1 MILGDYIMTE
11 ENETMA
17 PADYFK
23 EKKYVIV
30 DSAVPVDICQNL
42 SDYILKLVEDKK
54 TVKDPQCPLSES
66 FYGDSMLDILLEDV
80 RPTIEK
86 ATGLNL
92 IPTYSYARKYLPGD
106 ELKPHLDRESC
117 EISATITLGYEGNL
131 WPIHVSTDNK
141 VENDIGEI
149 LIDVGSMI
157 VYRGTE
163 INHWREPYTQGKWQ
177 CQVFLHYV
185 DADGPHK
192 DLKYDGREALGVKK
206 TLDSKNFNND
216 ESSDFC
222 WIFGYAPQNKLL
234 YLTRENVLSA
244 PLIDSII
251 LHGSKNT
258 ELAKIGGLNSGNE
271 GIVDKKIRNVSHSW
285 LPFDKFDW
293 LYSLLEEEIRN
304 MNWLNFKYVLNQMEK
319 IDYLEYYAG
328 EESGKYD
335 AHIDGGINSN
345 RKLSFSVLLSDPSE
359 YDGGDLIIYEGK
371 NPMIVPKRQG
381 MITFFPSNVLHEVTP
396 VTRGVRRSIVS
407 WVHGPVFC

>member
-1 MILGDYIMTE
+1 MTE
-11 ENETMA
+11 ETEIMT

-23 EKKYVIV
+23 EKKYAIL

-42 SDYILKLVEDKK
+42 SDYILKLVENKK
-54 TVKDPQCPLSES
+54 TTKDDQCPLSES
-66 FYGDSMLDILLEDV
+66 IYGDSMLDILLEDV

-106 ELKPHLDRESC
+106 ELKPHLDRPSC
-117 EISATITLGYEGNL
+117 EISATITLGYEGGL
-131 WPIHVSTDNK
+131 WPIHVSTDDK
-141 VENDIGEI
+141 IENDIGEI
-149 LIDVGSMI
+149 LIDVGSMV
-157 VYRGTE
+157 VYRGEE

-192 DLKYDGREALGVKK
+192 DLKYDGRKALGTIK
-206 TLDSKNFNND
+206 TLNSNDD
-216 ESSDFC
+216 ESSNSG
-222 WIFGYAPQNKLL
+222 WIFGYAPQNKFLFV
-234 YLTRENVLSA
+234 TKEDILSA

-258 ELAKIGGLNSGNE
+258 ELAKIGGRDSNSE
-271 GIVDKKIRNVSHSW
+271 GVIDTKIRNVSHSW
-285 LPFDKFDW
+285 LPFDKFEW
-293 LYSLLEEEIRN
+293 LYSLLEEEIKN
-304 MNWLNFKYVLNQMEK
+304 INWLNFKYVLNSMEK
-319 IDYLEYYAG
+319 IDYLEYHAG
-328 EESGKYD
+328 EEAGKYD
-335 AHIDGGINSN
+335 AHIDGNINSN

-359 YDGGDLIIYEGK
+359 YDGGDLLIYEAK
-371 NPMIVPKRQG
+371 TPIVVAKRQG

>member
-1 MILGDYIMTE
+1 MTE
-11 ENETMA
+11 ENEIMT

-42 SDYILKLVEDKK
+42 SDYILKLVEEKK
-54 TVKDPQCPLSES
+54 TTKDDQCPLSES
-66 FYGDSMLDILLEDV
+66 IYGDSMMEILLEDV
-80 RPTIEK
+80 RPTLEK
-86 ATGLNL
+86 ATGLKL
-92 IPTYSYARKYLPGD
+92 IPTYSYVRKYLPGD
-106 ELKPHLDRESC
+106 ELKPHLDRPAC
-117 EISATITLGYEGNL
+117 EISATLTLGYEGGL
-131 WPIHVSTDNK
+131 WPIHVSTDDK

-149 LIDVGSMI
+149 FIDVGSMV
-157 VYRGTE
+157 VYRGEE

-192 DLKYDGREALGVKK
+192 DLKYDNRKALG
-206 TLDSKNFNND
+206 TTQTAHSND
-216 ESSDFC
+216 YEPSTSA
-222 WIFGYAPQNKLL
+222 WIFGYAPQNKYL
-234 YLTRENVLSA
+234 YTTKENVLSA

-258 ELAKIGGLNSGNE
+258 ELAEVGGDASGIV
-271 GIVDKKIRNVSHSW
+271 GVVDKKIRNVSHSW
-285 LPFDKFDW
+285 LPYDKFNW
-293 LYSLLEEEIRN
+293 LYSLIEEEIKN
-304 MNWLNFKYVLNQMEK
+304 INWLNYKYVLNSMEK

-328 EESGKYD
+328 AEAGKYE
-335 AHIDGGINSN
+335 AHLDGSINSN

-359 YDGGDLIIYEGK
+359 YDGGDLLIYEGK
-371 NPMIVPKRQG
+371 FPVAVPKRQG

>member
-54 TVKDPQCPLSES
+54 TTKDPQCPLSES
-66 FYGDSMLDILLEDV
+66 VYGDSMLDVLLEDV

-106 ELKPHLDRESC
+106 ELKPHTDRAAC
-117 EISATITLGYEGNL
+117 EISATITLGYEGGL
-131 WPIHVSTDNK
+131 WPIHVSTDDK

-149 LIDVGSMI
+149 LIDVGSMV
-157 VYRGTE
+157 VYRGME

-185 DADGPHK
+185 NADGPHK
-192 DLKYDGREALGVKK
+192 DLKYDGREALGTTK
-206 TLDSKNFNND
+206 TVNSNDDQQFN
-216 ESSDFC
+216 SG
-222 WIFGYAPQNKLL
+222 WIFGYAPQNKCL
-234 YLTRENVLSA
+234 YITKEDVLSA

-258 ELAKIGGLNSGNE
+258 ELAKIGFESR

-304 MNWLNFKYVLNQMEK
+304 MNWLNFKYVLTSMEK
-319 IDYLEYYAG
+319 IDYLEYHSGDEA
-328 EESGKYD
+328 GKYE
-335 AHIDGGINSN
+335 AHIDGCINTN

-359 YDGGDLIIYEGK
+359 YDGGDLLIYEGK
-371 NPMIVPKRQG
+371 APIVVPKRQG

-396 VTRGVRRSIVS
+396 ITRGVRRSIVS

>member
-1 MILGDYIMTE
+1 MTE
-11 ENETMA
+11 ENENMI

-149 LIDVGSMI
+149 LIDVGSMV
-157 VYRGTE
+157 VYRGME

-177 CQVFLHYV
+177 CQIFLHYV

-192 DLKYDGREALGVKK
+192 DFKYDGREALGVKK

>member
-1 MILGDYIMTE
+1 MTE
-11 ENETMA
+11 ENENII

-42 SDYILKLVEDKK
+42 SDYILKLVEEKK
-54 TVKDPQCPLSES
+54 TTKDDQCPLSES
-66 FYGDSMLDILLEDV
+66 VYGDSMLDILLDDV
-80 RPTIEK
+80 RPTLEK

-117 EISATITLGYEGNL
+117 EISATLTLGYEGNL
-131 WPIHVSTDNK
+131 WPIHVSIDDK

-149 LIDVGSMI
+149 LIDVGSMV
-157 VYRGTE
+157 VYRGME

-192 DLKYDGREALGVKK
+192 NFKYDGRQALGTTK
-206 TLDSKNFNND
+206 TAHSND
-216 ESSDFC
+216 YEPSNC
-222 WIFGYAPQNKLL
+222 AWIFGHLPQKKYL
-234 YLTRENVLSA
+234 YVTKEDVLSA

-251 LHGSKNT
+251 LYGSKNT
-258 ELAKIGGLNSGNE
+258 ELAKVGGDASDVVGV
-271 GIVDKKIRNVSHSW
+271 VDKNIRNVSHSW
-285 LPFDKFDW
+285 LPYDKFYW
-293 LYSLLEEEIRN
+293 LYSLIEEEIKN
-304 MNWLNFKYVLNQMEK
+304 INWLNYKYVLNSMEK

-328 EESGKYD
+328 DEAGKYE
-335 AHIDGGINSN
+335 AHLDGSINSN

-359 YDGGDLIIYEGK
+359 YDGGDLLIYEGK
-371 NPMIVPKRQG
+371 GPIVVPKRQG

-407 WVHGPVFC
+407 WIHGPVFC

>member
-1 MILGDYIMTE
+1 MLLGDYIMTE
-11 ENETMA
+11 ENENMT
-17 PADYFK
+17 PAEYFK
-23 EKKYVIV
+23 ENKYAIV

-54 TVKDPQCPLSES
+54 TTKDEQCPLSES
-66 FYGDSMLDILLEDV
+66 IYGDSMMEILLEDV

-106 ELKPHLDRESC
+106 ELKPHLDRPAC
-117 EISATITLGYEGNL
+117 EISATITLGYEGGL
-131 WPIHVSTDNK
+131 WPIHVSTDDK

-149 LIDVGSMI
+149 LIDVGSMV
-157 VYRGTE
+157 VYRGEE

-185 DADGPHK
+185 NADGPHK
-192 DLKYDGREALGVKK
+192 DLKYDCRKDLGTKQ
-206 TLDSKNFNND
+206 TAHSND
-216 ESSDFC
+216 YEPSTSA
-222 WIFGYAPQNKLL
+222 WIFGYTPQQKCL
-234 YLTRENVLSA
+234 YMTKEDVLSA

-258 ELAKIGGLNSGNE
+258 ELAQVGGDTPGVV
-271 GIVDKKIRNVSHSW
+271 GVVDKKIRNVSHSW
-285 LPFDKFDW
+285 LPYDKFEW
-293 LYSLLEEEIRN
+293 LYSLIEEEIKN
-304 MNWLNFKYVLNQMEK
+304 MNWLNYKYVLNSMEK

-328 EESGKYD
+328 NEAGKYD
-335 AHIDGGINSN
+335 AHIDGGIHSN
-345 RKLSFSVLLSDPSE
+345 RKLSFSLLLSDPSE
-359 YDGGDLIIYEGK
+359 YDGGDLLIYEGK
-371 NPMIVPKRQG
+371 GPIVVPKRQG

-407 WVHGPVFC
+407 WIHGPVFC

>member
-1 MILGDYIMTE
+1 MLLGDYIMTE
-11 ENETMA
+11 ENETMT
-17 PADYFK
+17 PAEYFK
-23 EKKYVIV
+23 EKKYAIL

-117 EISATITLGYEGNL
+117 EISATITLGFDGDV
-131 WPIHVSTDNK
+131 WPIHVSTDDK

-149 LIDVGSMI
+149 LIDVGSMV
-157 VYRGTE
+157 VYRGME

-192 DLKYDGREALGVKK
+192 DLKYDGRETLGVKK

-222 WIFGYAPQNKLL
+222 WIFGYAPQDKLL
-234 YLTRENVLSA
+234 YLTRENLLSA

-285 LPFDKFDW
+285 LQFDKFDW

-371 NPMIVPKRQG
+371 NPMIVPKRRG

>member
-11 ENETMA
+11 ENENMI

-149 LIDVGSMI
+149 LIDVGSMV
-157 VYRGTE
+157 VYRGME

-177 CQVFLHYV
+177 CQIFLHYV

-192 DLKYDGREALGVKK
+192 DFKYDGREALGVKK

>member
-1 MILGDYIMTE
+1 MMTE
-11 ENETMA
+11 ENENMI

-30 DSAVPVDICQNL
+30 DSAVPTDICQNL

-54 TVKDPQCPLSES
+54 TTKDPQCPLSES
-66 FYGDSMLDILLEDV
+66 IYGDSMLDILLEDV

-92 IPTYSYARKYLPGD
+92 IPTYSYARKYVPGD
-106 ELKPHLDRESC
+106 ELKPHTDREAC
-117 EISATITLGYEGNL
+117 EISATLTLGYEGDL
-131 WPIHVSTDNK
+131 WPIHVSTDDK

-149 LIDVGSMI
+149 LIEVGSMV
-157 VYRGTE
+157 VYRGME

-192 DLKYDGREALGVKK
+192 DLKYDGRESLGTTK
-206 TLDSKNFNND
+206 TVNLND
-216 ESSDFC
+216 NHDNQECNSG
-222 WIFGYAPQNKLL
+222 WIFGYAPQNKYL
-234 YLTRENVLSA
+234 YMTKEDVLSP

-258 ELAKIGGLNSGNE
+258 ELAKIGGSSSG
-271 GIVDKKIRNVSHSW
+271 GIVDTKIRNVSHSW
-285 LPFDKFDW
+285 LPIDKFEW
-293 LYSLLEEEIRN
+293 LYSLLEEEIKN
-304 MNWLNFKYVLNQMEK
+304 INWLNFKYVLNSMEM
-319 IDYLEYYAG
+319 IDYLEYHSGDEA
-328 EESGKYD
+328 GKYD
-335 AHIDGGINSN
+335 AHIDGNINSN

-359 YDGGDLIIYEGK
+359 YEGGDLIIYEGK
-371 NPMIVPKRQG
+371 SPMIIPKKRG

-396 VTRGVRRSIVS
+396 VTKGVRRSIVS

>member
-1 MILGDYIMTE
+1 MTE
-11 ENETMA
+11 ENEKTI

-54 TVKDPQCPLSES
+54 TRKDTQCPLSES
-66 FYGDSMLDILLEDV
+66 VYGDSMLDILLEDV

-149 LIDVGSMI
+149 LIDVGSMV
-157 VYRGTE
+157 VYRGME

-177 CQVFLHYV
+177 CQIFLHYV

-192 DLKYDGREALGVKK
+192 DFKYDGREALGVKK

>member
-1 MILGDYIMTE
+1 MTD
-11 ENETMA
+11 ETIVEKEDSA
-17 PADYFK
+17 LYFK
-23 EKKYVIV
+23 EKKYAIV

-66 FYGDSMLDILLEDV
+66 IYGDPMLDILLEDV
-80 RPTIEK
+80 RPTLEK

-106 ELKPHLDRESC
+106 ELKPHTDRESC
-117 EISATITLGYEGNL
+117 EISATLTLGFDGDV
-131 WPIHVSTDNK
+131 WPIHVSLDETTDK
-141 VENDIGEI
+141 DIGAVDLPI
-149 LIDVGSMI
+149 GSI
-157 VYRGTE
+157 VVYRGME
-163 INHWREPYTQGKWQ
+163 INHWREPYKEGKWQ

-192 DLKYDGREALGVKK
+192 DLKYDGRESLGTKK
-206 TLDSKNFNND
+206 TVDSNND
-216 ESSDFC
+216 KSPNFC
-222 WIFGYAPQNKLL
+222 STWTFGYAPQNK
-234 YLTRENVLSA
+234 YLFTTKEDILSA

-258 ELAKIGGLNSGNE
+258 VLAEIGT
-271 GIVDKKIRNVSHSW
+271 GIGVVNKNIRNVSHSW

-293 LYSLLEEEIRN
+293 LYSLLEEEIKN
-304 MNWLNFKYVLNQMEK
+304 MNWLNYKYVLNSMEK
-319 IDYLEYYAG
+319 IDYLEYHAG
-328 EESGKYD
+328 EEAGKYE
-335 AHIDGGINSN
+335 AHIDGRINSN
-345 RKLSFSVLLSDPSE
+345 RKLSFSVLLSDPND

-371 NPMIVPKRQG
+371 NPIIAPKCRG

-407 WVHGPVFC
+407 WIHGPVFC

>member
-1 MILGDYIMTE
+1 MTE

-54 TVKDPQCPLSES
+54 TTKDPQCPLSES
-66 FYGDSMLDILLEDV
+66 IYGDSMLDILLEDV

-92 IPTYSYARKYLPGD
+92 IPTYSYARKYVPGD
-106 ELKPHLDRESC
+106 ELKPHTDRAAC
-117 EISATITLGYEGNL
+117 EISATITLGFDGDV
-131 WPIHVSTDNK
+131 WPIHVSTDDK

-149 LIDVGSMI
+149 LIDVGSMV
-157 VYRGTE
+157 VYRGME

-206 TLDSKNFNND
+206 ILDSKNFNND

-222 WIFGYAPQNKLL
+222 WTFGHAPHNKFLFM
-234 YLTRENVLSA
+234 TKEDVLSA

-251 LHGSKNT
+251 LHGGKNT
-258 ELAKIGGLNSGNE
+258 ELAKVGGGPNFNNE

-285 LPFDKFDW
+285 LPFDKFEW
-293 LYSLLEEEIRN
+293 LYSSLEEEIKN
-304 MNWLNFKYVLNQMEK
+304 INWLNFKYVLTSMEK
-319 IDYLEYYAG
+319 IDYLEYHAG
-328 EESGKYD
+328 DEAGKYD
-335 AHIDGGINSN
+335 AHIDGNINSN

-359 YDGGDLIIYEGK
+359 YDGGDLIIYEAK
-371 NPMIVPKRQG
+371 APIVVPKRQG

-407 WVHGPVFC
+407 WIHGPVFC

>member
-1 MILGDYIMTE
+1 MLLGDYMMTE
-11 ENETMA
+11 ENEIMT
-17 PADYFK
+17 PAEYFK
-23 EKKYVIV
+23 EKKYAIV

-42 SDYILKLVEDKK
+42 SGYILKLVEDKK
-54 TVKDPQCPLSES
+54 TTKDPQCPLSES
-66 FYGDSMLDILLEDV
+66 IYGNSMLDILLEDV

-92 IPTYSYARKYLPGD
+92 TPTYSYARKYLPGD

-131 WPIHVSTDNK
+131 WPIHVSTDSK

-149 LIDVGSMI
+149 LIDVGSMVI
-157 VYRGTE
+157 YKGME

-192 DLKYDGREALGVKK
+192 DLKYDGRETLGVKK

-222 WIFGYAPQNKLL
+222 WIFGYAPHDKLL

-371 NPMIVPKRQG
+371 NSMIVPKRQG

>member
-1 MILGDYIMTE
+1 MLLGDYIMAE
-11 ENETMA
+11 ENELMT

-23 EKKYVIV
+23 EKKYAIL

-42 SDYILKLVEDKK
+42 SGYILKLAEDKK
-54 TVKDPQCPLSES
+54 TTKDPQCPLSES
-66 FYGDSMLDILLEDV
+66 VYGDSMLDILLEDV

-92 IPTYSYARKYLPGD
+92 IPTYSYARKYVPGD
-106 ELKPHLDRESC
+106 ELKPHTDREAC
-117 EISATITLGYEGNL
+117 EISATITLGFDGDV
-131 WPIHVSTDNK
+131 WPIHVSTDDK

-149 LIDVGSMI
+149 LIDVGSMV
-157 VYRGTE
+157 VYRGME

-192 DLKYDGREALGVKK
+192 DLKYDGREALGTTK
-206 TLDSKNFNND
+206 TVNSND
-216 ESSDFC
+216 EQECNFT
-222 WIFGYAPQNKLL
+222 WIFGYAPQNKCL
-234 YLTRENVLSA
+234 YITKEDVLSA

-258 ELAKIGGLNSGNE
+258 ELAKIGENLNGVVN
-271 GIVDKKIRNVSHSW
+271 KKIRNASHSW

-304 MNWLNFKYVLNQMEK
+304 MNWLNFKYVLYSMEK
-319 IDYLEYYAG
+319 IDYLEYHAG
-328 EESGKYD
+328 EEAGMYE

-359 YDGGDLIIYEGK
+359 YDGGDLLIYEAK
-371 NPMIVPKRQG
+371 APIVVPKRQG

-407 WVHGPVFC
+407 WIHGPVFC